1 MAWIQVIDEQE
12 ADGDLKEVYDE
23 IIGARGKMSNIMR
36 VQSLHPKAMRTH
48 MDLYLSVV
56 YGRSKLRRPDR
67 ELLATVVSAVN
78 DCAYCTQHHAE
89 ALQFYWKDSER
100 IAQVLEDYGSSDL
113 SDAQKTM
120 LDYAVKL
127 TGAPGGVVEQDIQR
141 LRDVGFSDPEILDI
155 NLIVGYF
162 NFVNRIALGLGV
174 EFSEEELSGYKF

>member
-12 ADGDLKEVYDE
+12 ATGDLKEIYDE
-23 IIGARGKMSNIMR
+23 ILDARGKMSNIMR
-36 VQSLHPKAMRTH
+36 IQSLHPKAMRAH

-67 ELLATVVSAVN
+67 ELLATVVSALN

-89 ALQFYWKDSER
+89 ALRFYWKDGER
-100 IAQVLEDYGSSDL
+100 IERVLDDYATSDL
-113 SDAQKTM
+113 SPAQKTM

-127 TGAPGGVVEQDIQR
+127 TRAPSSVGPEDVQA
-141 LRDVGFSDPEILDI
+141 LRSVDFTDREILDI

-162 NFVNRIALGLGV
+162 NFVNRIATGLGV
-174 EFSEEELSGYKF
+174 EFSEEELSGYNF